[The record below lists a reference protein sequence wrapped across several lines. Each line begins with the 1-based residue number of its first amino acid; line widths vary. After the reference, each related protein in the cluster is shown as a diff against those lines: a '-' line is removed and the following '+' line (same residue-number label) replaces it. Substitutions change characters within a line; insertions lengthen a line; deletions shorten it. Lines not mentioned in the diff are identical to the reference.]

1 MQTDHKRRHR
11 LELRHLVVLAEVS
24 EAELSAP
31 PDDDTSGSIA
41 SDSAGSVHGSEH
53 DSVDSV
59 TIYEIIMG
67 NELAE
72 WAWANTPHWLTP
84 EKRQE
89 YVDMFLLAAEICQK
103 WEPGEGSNMM
113 ALYDID
119 ETNEGDGEE
128 AATA

>member
-1 MQTDHKRRHR
+1 MQQQNV
-11 LELRHLVVLAEVS
+11 VVLAEVS
-24 EAELSAP
+24 EAELSGP
-31 PDDDTSGSIA
+31 PDDDSSSSSA
-41 SDSAGSVHGSEH
+41 ASVHSDSAGSVHGSEH

-89 YVDMFLLAAEICQK
+89 YVDMFLDAAEICQK
-103 WEPGEGSNMM
+103 WEPGEGMNMM

-128 AATA
+128 AAA